1 MKHEV
6 KKVFIAGGTG
16 FLGYF
21 SALQFLNKGITVST
35 IALDENINEND
46 WFPKEIDLSYGDLF
60 AMSEDEIFER
70 LADKNFDT
78 FVYGLGPDDRMTPV
92 APAYDFFYERLV
104 AQCAKICNA
113 AKRAGIRR
121 CIIMNSYFSHF
132 DRIWNGKLSANHPY
146 IKCRREQAK
155 TIIELGE
162 EDIFDVMIIELPY
175 IFGEMPGRSPIWKDV
190 FVERFKKMPAILF
203 PGGGTTAIHVTG
215 VAECIVAAA
224 FNGEHG
230 KSYLPASENIKFKS
244 MIKYMMAS
252 AGFPKK
258 FIRIPACVGYL
269 AGVSLISKE
278 KKHGRESGLHLAKIM
293 TDILSKDLFA
303 DCEKTKIELNYD
315 ELGFNGGE
323 NVWTGIKEAMRK
335 AYPESFVE
343 VDHSGYN

>member
-1 MKHEV
+1 MKHVV
-6 KKVFIAGGTG
+6 KNVFIAGGTG
-16 FLGYF
+16 FLGYY
-21 SALQFLNKGITVST
+21 SAQLFLRKGVAVST
-35 IALDENINEND
+35 IALDEHINENE
-46 WFPKEIDLSYGDLF
+46 WFPKEIKLSYGDLF
-60 AMSEDEIFER
+60 AMSEDEILEK
-70 LADKNFDT
+70 LEGKNFDT
-78 FVYGLGPDDRMTPV
+78 FVYGLGPDDRMTPN
-92 APAYDFFYERLV
+92 APAYEFFHERLV
-104 AQCAKICNA
+104 TQCAKICMA

-162 EDIFDVMIIELPY
+162 EDILDVMIIELPY

-190 FVERFKKMPAILF
+190 FVERFKKMPAIFF
-203 PGGGTTAIHVTG
+203 PGGGTTSIHVTG

-230 KSYLPASENIKFKS
+230 KSYLPASENIKFKH

-269 AGVSLISKE
+269 AGLSLISKD

-303 DCEKTKIELNYD
+303 DLEKTKIELKYD

-323 NVWTGIKEAMRK
+323 SVWSGIKEAMKK
-335 AYPESFVE
+335 AYPETFVE
-343 VDHSGYN
+343 VDKSSYL